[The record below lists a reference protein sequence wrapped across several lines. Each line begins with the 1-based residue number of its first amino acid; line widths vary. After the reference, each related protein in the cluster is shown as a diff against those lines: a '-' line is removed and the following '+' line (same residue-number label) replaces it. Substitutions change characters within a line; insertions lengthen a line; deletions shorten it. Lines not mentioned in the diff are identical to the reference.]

1 MSEVAPEEPR
11 GELTTSTMAMPKDT
25 NPSGD
30 IFGGWLLSEM
40 DIAGSIAAWHRAR
53 GRVATVAV
61 RGMAFHLPVHI
72 GDVLGCYTDIIEVG
86 TTSITINIEAW
97 ALPRGQDQRIKVTEG
112 EFVFVALDG
121 AGRKHPLPSTRTRD
135 RP

>member
-1 MSEVAPEEPR
+1 MSNAAPEEPR

-40 DIAGSIAAWHRAR
+40 DIAGSIVAWQRAH

-61 RGMAFHLPVHI
+61 RGMTFHSPVHV
-72 GDVLGCYTDIIEVG
+72 GDVLCCYTDIVGTG

-97 ALPRGQDQRIKVTEG
+97 AQPRSHGRRIKVTEG
-112 EFVFVALDG
+112 EFIFVALDG
-121 AGRKHPLPSTRTRD
+121 AGRKRPLP
-135 RP
+135 PEK